1 MRKSFCARL
10 VLGTLFLGLSLVG
23 NVSALASGGLSD
35 SAGED
40 QLSDSDPDLDG
51 SGTLEDLGGPKS
63 KPGEAETEVGQ
74 EQDAEPVLEAD
85 GLSAL
90 ETGAIAV
97 ALFAALLLAVFSVLQ
112 LARQGGKST
121 RGPRVS
127 NTRPPGPTAPKPPLS
142 TFPSGL
148 SQGVVPS
155 DAASDVSED
164 VKPLE
169 PRMTLT
175 LNANQDIESR
185 SRQIDNRNLV
195 VQPQIGEPSAFAK
208 FLWWNADRDWCQ
220 LSERCNARD
229 VICDV
234 GTAGSL
240 ALAAVSLRGHK
251 HKVSGRSCQ
260 DAFAIRL
267 ATSINGDVYL
277 IAVVC
282 DGLSSAT
289 YSHYGAQR
297 ASELLSVGLKGL
309 IESSESISYEGLRS
323 SIPTLLGDCKDN
335 LIPVDSASHGA
346 IGISDEAINE
356 VDLYTTLT
364 FAIVPAGNSQ
374 VVRRAL
380 VGGIGDSPIF
390 LLSSGSSEWNSITI
404 DHSQANVVDSG
415 TQAFPVSTS
424 PDFKEFDLEEGDV
437 LTVMSDGVGNFI
449 RVNNKQTLLGSYL
462 ANQWRRPVSLPTFIN
477 DASFDLKSADD
488 DRTVVSIWVGRH

>member
-1 MRKSFCARL
+1 MKKGFCARL
-10 VLGTLFLGLSLVG
+10 VVGALFLGLGLFG
-23 NVSALASGGLSD
+23 NVDAHAEDGSTDNSIEQQGGD
-35 SAGED
+35 
-40 QLSDSDPDLDG
+40 SDSDQPGGGTSKYPGDLNRNPGITDTRDDQAKEDELPLESDG
-51 SGTLEDLGGPKS
+51 RSG
-63 KPGEAETEVGQ
+63 
-74 EQDAEPVLEAD
+74 
-85 GLSAL
+85 L
-90 ETGAIAV
+90 ETGAIAF
-97 ALFAALLLAVFSVLQ
+97 ALFAALLLAVLSVLQ
-112 LARQGGKST
+112 LARQGGNST
-121 RGPRVS
+121 KGPRVS
-127 NTRPPGPTAPKPPLS
+127 STRTPGPTAPKPPPPTL
-142 TFPSGL
+142 PLGPGL
-148 SQGVVPS
+148 GVVPS
-155 DAASDVSED
+155 DGVKDESEG
-164 VKPLE
+164 VKPPK
-169 PRMTLT
+169 PRTTLSLT
-175 LNANQDIESR
+175 ANQDIKSR

-229 VICDV
+229 VVCDV

-251 HKVSGRSCQ
+251 HKVSGKSCQ

-267 ATSINGDVYL
+267 ATSMNGDVYL

-309 IESSESISYEGLRS
+309 IESSESIIYEGLRS
-323 SIPTLLGDCKDN
+323 SIPTLLADCKDN

-364 FAIVPAGNSQ
+364 FAIVPAGKSQ

-390 LLSSGSSEWNSITI
+390 ILSSGSSEWNSVTI
-404 DHSQANVVDSG
+404 DHGQANVVDPG

-488 DRTVVSIWVGRH
+488 DRTVISIWVGRH